1 MINLQEVFKIF
12 ICTFNLS
19 NQRLRRY
26 TSGIIYAGSYGKT
39 IFHFNFNTPDWN
51 APTKTA
57 VFSYRGHNY
66 REPLD
71 ENNMC
76 KVPEEVL
83 YEGYFL
89 VSVEDGRGL
98 LTNKVRVPVSPMPE
112 ELVPDTPGGDCD
124 CGPSKV
130 YVPTVDE
137 RKILSWT
144 LQEVTDEMPEIPP
157 TDLNPNDEWLPTT
170 NEVESEYI
178 WEPMQ

>member
-1 MINLQEVFKIF
+1 VQIF
-12 ICTFNLS
+12 VFNLA

-26 TSGIIYAGSYGKT
+26 TSGLIYANSHPNTVFK
-39 IFHFNFNTPDWN
+39 FNFNTPDWDLVS
-51 APTKTA
+51 TRIA
-57 VFSYRGHNY
+57 VFSYRGKNY
-66 REPLD
+66 QEPLD

-83 YEGYFL
+83 REGYFL
-89 VSVEDGRGL
+89 VSVYGNGTP
-98 LTNKVRVPVSPMPE
+98 TNTVRIPVEPMPE
-112 ELVPDTPGGDCD
+112 ELLPEVPGGNCD
-124 CGPSKV
+124 CGPSIV

-144 LQEVTDEMPEIPP
+144 VQEATDDMPVPPP
-157 TDLNPNDEWLPTT
+157 TDLNPNDEWRPTE

>member
-1 MINLQEVFKIF
+1 MQIF
-12 ICTFNLS
+12 VFNLA

-26 TSGIIYAGSYGKT
+26 TSGLIYANSHPNTVFK
-39 IFHFNFNTPDWN
+39 FNFNTPDWDLVS
-51 APTKTA
+51 TRIA
-57 VFSYRGHNY
+57 VFSYRGKNY
-66 REPLD
+66 QEPID

-83 YEGYFL
+83 REGYFL
-89 VSVEDGRGL
+89 VSVYGNGTP
-98 LTNKVRVPVSPMPE
+98 TNTVRIPVEPMPE
-112 ELVPDTPGGDCD
+112 ELLPEVPGGNCD
-124 CGPSKV
+124 CGPSIV

-144 LQEVTDEMPEIPP
+144 VQEATDDMPVPPP
-157 TDLNPNDEWLPTT
+157 TDLNPNDEWRPTE

>member
-1 MINLQEVFKIF
+1 MQIF
-12 ICTFNLS
+12 VFNLANS
-19 NQRLRRY
+19 RLRRF
-26 TSGIIYAGSYGKT
+26 TSGIIYAGSYPNTVFK
-39 IFHFNFNTPDWN
+39 FNFNTSDWDIS
-51 APTKTA
+51 PTKTA
-57 VFSYRGHNY
+57 VFSYRGKNY

-76 KVPEEVL
+76 RVPEEVL

-89 VSVEDGRGL
+89 VSIEDGRGL
-98 LTNKVRVPVSPMPE
+98 ITNKIRVPVAPIPE
-112 ELVPDTPGGDCD
+112 ELAPDTPSG
-124 CGPSKV
+124 GPSVV

-144 LQEVTDEMPEIPP
+144 IQEVTDDMPEIPD
-157 TDLNPNDEWLPTT
+157 TDLNPNDEWLPTG